1 MLDNYIDKEELLKI
15 RRYLH
20 QNPELSGEEYKTAD
34 FLREKLK
41 EYGIKY
47 DVVDNTGTVAVIEGE
62 KAGKTVLIR
71 ADIDA
76 LPVLEDNDLEFKS
89 KNDGVMHACGH
100 DIHTAC
106 GIYTAKVLNEL
117 KNTFDGTVK
126 VVFQPKEETDGGAEK
141 IIQWGVMENPKVDAC
156 FAIHVEP
163 LEECGKI
170 QIKDGAIMAS
180 PDDFEIEII
189 GKGGHGATPEEC
201 INPITVGAEIV
212 EKINNNQE
220 YKRKDS
226 SIVSV
231 CEFLGGTC
239 YNVIPD
245 KVKILGTARSLSEGI
260 RQKLKTELTELV
272 DIICKKY
279 GAKYNFT
286 FNFRYPPTINSKN
299 TNEIVINAA
308 KKIDKIKGITYL
320 EHSSM
325 CGDDFSYFA
334 RLVPSSYFRLGV
346 GNEGENHPIHS
357 PKFIANEDALE
368 IGVEILV
375 QSTLDYLNS

>member
-1 MLDNYIDKEELLKI
+1 MFENLIDKQELLSI

-20 QNPELSGEEYKTAD
+20 QNPELSGEEYKTAK
-34 FLREKLK
+34 FIRQKLD

-47 DVVDNTGTVAVIEGE
+47 DIVDDTATVAAIKG
-62 KAGKTVLIR
+62 KSDGKTVLIR

-76 LPVLEDNDLEFKS
+76 LPIYEENDLEYKS
-89 KNDGVMHACGH
+89 KNEGIMHACGH

-106 GIYTAKVLNEL
+106 ALYSAKILNEL
-117 KNTFDGTVK
+117 KDTFSGNVK
-126 VVFQPKEETDGGAEK
+126 VVFQPKEETDGGAK
-141 IIQWGVMENPKVDAC
+141 ALIDWGVMENPKVDAC

-180 PDDFEIEII
+180 PDDFEIVIV

-212 EKINNNQE
+212 EKINNNPE
-220 YKRKDS
+220 YKKKDS

-231 CEFLGGTC
+231 CAFSGGVC
-239 YNVIPD
+239 CNVIPD
-245 KVKILGTARSLSEGI
+245 KVKILGTARSLSEEI
-260 RQKLKTELTELV
+260 RNKLKNELNKIV
-272 DIICKKY
+272 DSVCKKY
-279 GAKYNFT
+279 GADYKYT
-286 FNFRYPPTINSKN
+286 FNFSYPPTINSPEI
-299 TNEIVINAA
+299 NEVVINAA
-308 KKIDKIKGITYL
+308 KKIDKIKGITQL

-325 CGDDFSYFA
+325 CGDDFAYFTRCA
-334 RLVPSSYFRLGV
+334 PSSYFRLGV
-346 GNEGENHPIHS
+346 GIDGENHPIHS

-368 IGVEILV
+368 IGVEILAK
-375 QSTLDYLNS
+375 SALDYLEG